1 MNVTDAFEAYQEI
14 VNADEKQV
22 KTARGRR
29 DLFKNA
35 FADDPDVIEVKPSG
49 SLARGT
55 QKDPINDVDTIIV
68 FDAAAH
74 PDWGQPGDSA
84 EEALNHT
91 QTRVR
96 ELLGSDGTHSPGQ
109 VRLTRWRNHAVKC
122 FLDDPDDPDAFTVDA
137 MPALLSEGQ
146 YLVPEFAT
154 KTWILTDPQHLI
166 DEVADRH
173 AAWSKYAGTIR
184 MLKAWAAAHGTET
197 APIKSLVME
206 VLALDYLPT
215 NHTRPIALREFFTA
229 ATFQIEN
236 HTDVSDPAD
245 LCGPIQPDL
254 DYTALADHLRAA
266 RDEAILACSAQAR
279 GDDAAAITHWGN
291 VFASAFPKPPKT
303 SPGPAVVPPLV
314 PRPVKDTPQG

>member
-1 MNVTDAFEAYQEI
+1 MNVADAFEAYQKI
-14 VNADEKQV
+14 VNADEEQV
-22 KTARGRR
+22 RTARARR
-29 DLFKNA
+29 DLFKDA
-35 FADDPDVIEVKPSG
+35 FADEPDVIEVKPSG

-55 QKDPINDVDTIIV
+55 HKDPIHDVDTIIV

-74 PDWGQPGDSA
+74 PEWGQPGDSA
-84 EEALNHT
+84 EEALNHA
-91 QTRVR
+91 QRRVR
-96 ELLGSDGTHSPGQ
+96 DLLGSDGTHSPGQ

-154 KTWILTDPQHLI
+154 KTWVLTDPQHLI
-166 DEVADRH
+166 HEVAARH
-173 AAWSKYAGTIR
+173 AAWGKYAGTIR
-184 MLKAWAAAHGTET
+184 MLKAWAAAHGTEA

-206 VLALDYLPT
+206 VLALGYLPT
-215 NHTRPIALREFFTA
+215 NHTRPVALREFFTT

-236 HTDVSDPAD
+236 HSLVSDPAD
-245 LCGPIQPDL
+245 LCGPIQPNL
-254 DYTALADHLRAA
+254 DYTTFADLLRAA

-279 GDDAAAITHWGN
+279 GDDPTAIAHWGN
-291 VFASAFPKPPKT
+291 VFDSAFPKPPKS
-303 SPGPAVVPPLV
+303 SPGPAVVQPVV